1 MASAYP
7 ADAVS
12 KAAELGAL
20 RRECQNLF
28 ERLTGVLGKVH
39 HALHGIGGDFAC
51 LSQLVGDVGSA
62 RRESGALRVA
72 CSHLAEQLRCAH
84 SAISTVDLTNAISD
98 GLDAVETLR
107 RECRQ
112 LNAIASMTRVTGY
125 SVNIEAIED
134 YIVTLRGMIQRLS
147 HTTTAV
153 HEGLSSIGLA
163 VRQATA
169 QLGTAASCARRAI
182 DQQAGDQAAPAME
195 EICGAAI
202 ILAEQLREN
211 TQVNTGI
218 LMTGIQFSDAFAQRL
233 DHIETILTAA
243 ETKPSAAVLATAQI
257 SALVSDATR
266 MLSAT
271 RDALEQLG
279 TVGQSAVRALTG
291 DTGAQATKLLA
302 VWRAELDDGHQ
313 IEQLV
318 APALNGAMDAVQN
331 INSSIADARENLETL
346 SSTAL
351 EVSLAT
357 VNAGLLARRSGSAK
371 SAMDVLSTT
380 VRERAHACNELN
392 GRCRTNFG
400 RIDEITQNADFGRLT
415 ADAGHLSELIARADA
430 DLVLAA
436 EMFSR
441 LEALQEAAHKAALTL
456 QHSVDEGL
464 HALSGLPELI
474 SRIATYAPRVGA
486 RQLSP
491 DDAAALAPFAAIY
504 TMDREREVHAELVGS
519 LPPAAIPA
527 AQLGEQTLDDIFF

>member
-1 MASAYP
+1 MASAGP
-7 ADAVS
+7 ADAMS
-12 KAAELGAL
+12 KSAELGVL
-20 RRECQNLF
+20 RQECQGLF
-28 ERLTGVLGKVH
+28 ERLTGVLGKVQ
-39 HALHGIGGDFAC
+39 HALHGIGGDVGR
-51 LSQLVGDVGSA
+51 LSQLVDDVGNA
-62 RRESGALRVA
+62 RSDSGALRLA
-72 CSHLAEQLRCAH
+72 CSHLAEQLHNAH

-163 VRQATA
+163 VRQATG
-169 QLGTAASCARRAI
+169 QLGTTASCAQRAI
-182 DQQAGDQAAPAME
+182 DQQAGDQAIPVMDD
-195 EICGAAI
+195 ICAAAVT
-202 ILAEQLREN
+202 LAEQLRES
-211 TQVNTGI
+211 THTNTGI

-233 DHIETILTAA
+233 DHIETILAAA
-243 ETKPSAAVLATAQI
+243 ESTPPASVLAAAQI

-266 MLSAT
+266 MLAAT
-271 RDALEQLG
+271 REALEQLG
-279 TVGQSAVRALTG
+279 TVGQSAVRSLTG
-291 DTGAQATKLLA
+291 DTGARTTKLLA
-302 VWRAELDDGHQ
+302 CWRAELDDGHQ

-318 APALNGAMDAVQN
+318 GPALSGAMDAVRN

-400 RIDEITQNADFGRLT
+400 RIDEITQNADFDRLT
-415 ADAGHLSELIARADA
+415 TEAGQLSELITRADA

-441 LEALQEAAHKAALTL
+441 LEALQEAAHKAALVL
-456 QHSVDEGL
+456 QHSVDDGL

-474 SRIATYAPRVGA
+474 SRIATYAPRAGA
-486 RQLSP
+486 RQVSP

-504 TMDREREVHAELVGS
+504 TMDREREVHAELAGS
-519 LPPAAIPA
+519 SFPACAPIT
-527 AQLGEQTLDDIFF
+527 QTGEQTMDDIFF